1 MRHPR
6 RRESRRWPAVAL
18 WSSCDPWAAARGPG
32 GAQPSSPR
40 GTDTRQGN
48 AHACG
53 GEHIRWWFADS
64 SAKSTT
70 KQARARAPMCARR
83 RAQCG
88 PRERPYRA
96 APLKQAWQIFQNR
109 DAMGSA
115 APRPSTRT
123 MVLCTGTR
131 GSLVRCPLR
140 QRRPVRAARSSALSS
155 RFGARVGANSR
166 EFTKMSGAA
175 AAHAAT
181 SVRRLHMCDE
191 PRPSMPRQAGT
202 TKAGDPRSYSQH
214 SNGTAHRQE
223 LRVCCMQGY
232 LSTLRF

>member
-1 MRHPR
+1 MHGRESGSVRWPAAAALVSVTAEPPPPLQSLWHLQMRHPR

-96 APLKQAWQIFQNR
+96 AQLKQAWQIFQNR

-140 QRRPVRAARSSALSS
+140 QRRPVRAAR
-155 RFGARVGANSR
+155 
-166 EFTKMSGAA
+166 AA
-175 AAHAAT
+175 A
-181 SVRRLHMCDE
+181 
-191 PRPSMPRQAGT
+191 
-202 TKAGDPRSYSQH
+202 RSLPDSGRD
-214 SNGTAHRQE
+214 SARTRAN
-223 LRVCCMQGY
+223 
-232 LSTLRF
+232 

>member
-96 APLKQAWQIFQNR
+96 AQLKQAWQIFQNR

-140 QRRPVRAARSSALSS
+140 QRRPVRAARAAARSLPD
-155 RFGARVGANSR
+155 RGAILGANSR
-166 EFTKMSGAA
+166 EFTKMERGGSCAR
-175 AAHAAT
+175 
-181 SVRRLHMCDE
+181 SNE
-191 PRPSMPRQAGT
+191 RQTA
-202 TKAGDPRSYSQH
+202 SY
-214 SNGTAHRQE
+214 
-223 LRVCCMQGY
+223 V
-232 LSTLRF
+232 